1 MNWVKGRTLP
11 TRVTIDRGGPSL
23 FLDAIQKARTS
34 QGCYPKGL
42 VPVELSPA
50 CAGYSAYLF

>member
-1 MNWVKGRTLP
+1 
-11 TRVTIDRGGPSL
+11 VTIDRGGPSL

-50 CAGYSAYLF
+50 AEQVSST

>member
-50 CAGYSAYLF
+50 AEQVSST